1 MTQYDK
7 LTLLQI
13 KENPDYISIINNNI
27 TDIIKLNKYCSLK
40 NLITKVHEICPELKE
55 FCKINKSNFVI
66 KSIKDKGLIGKIVE
80 YYLFGNLPNSSSSPD
95 MIYGD
100 IKTTTFK
107 NLKTHS
113 SNAFN
118 AKERLTLTNI
128 GNPHNNKNIARDFE
142 NINKLEESR
151 YYNKINKAII
161 LIFMHD
167 TTVYKT
173 IEDYYNK
180 NIIGIV
186 YYNLNEI
193 FNKYDEIKTICHDD
207 FQKIKKCILTNNI
220 SQKGQQYIH
229 LHKHGSKNSETRA
242 FGFTNKFLTHLASIY
257 LNKSLVIKGNQMFI
271 EIA

>member
-1 MTQYDK
+1 MTEESNK

-13 KENPDYISIINNNI
+13 KENSNYISIINNII

-40 NLITKVHEICPELKE
+40 NLITKVHETSPELKE
-55 FCKINKSNFVI
+55 FCEKNKNKFII

-107 NLKTHS
+107 NLKTHC
-113 SNAFN
+113 SNAYN

-128 GNPHNNKNIARDFE
+128 GNPHNNKNIIHDFE
-142 NINKLEESR
+142 NINKLEDTK
-151 YYNKINKAII
+151 YYDKIKQSVV
-161 LIFMHD
+161 LIFKHD
-167 TTVYKT
+167 KT

-193 FNKYDEIKTICHDD
+193 FDKYDEIKTICHDD
-207 FQKIKKCILTNNI
+207 FLKIKKCILTNKI

-242 FGFTNKFLTHLASIY
+242 FGFTNKFLTHIASIY
-257 LNKSLVIKGNQMFI
+257 LNKTLVIKGNTTFI
-271 EIA
+271 SID

>member
-1 MTQYDK
+1 MTEKSNK

-13 KENPDYISIINNNI
+13 KENPNYINIINNII
-27 TDIIKLNKYCSLK
+27 TENNNCSLK
-40 NLITKVHEICPELKE
+40 NLITKVHEICSELKD
-55 FCKINKSNFVI
+55 FCEINKSKFII

-80 YYLFGNLPNSSSSPD
+80 YYLFGNLPNSFSTPD

-128 GNPHNNKNIARDFE
+128 GNPHNNKNIAHDFE
-142 NINKLEESR
+142 IINKLEDTK
-151 YYNKINKAII
+151 YYDKIKQSIV

-167 TTVYKT
+167 TTIYKT

-193 FNKYDEIKTICHDD
+193 FDKYDEIKTICHDD
-207 FQKIKKCILTNNI
+207 FLKIKKCILTNKI

-242 FGFTNKFLTHLASIY
+242 FGFTNKFLTHIASIY
-257 LNKSLVIKGNQMFI
+257 LNKTLVIKGKQTYI
-271 EIA
+271 EI